1 MALLCKLRISIVLLV
16 ANTIL
21 ALPLSRQST
30 LHQDVGAGIISDLQN
45 MRNSHAVYDLLNDTS
60 LVRQK
65 SFLGFSPVREMETAP
80 ELAGLMT
87 EFPTGTEKIEN
98 IDLEESTSTHQQGE
112 GGLQNSEMAIDEVE
126 SKPTPSS
133 SETSGKELK
142 PFLTRI
148 GNESFYGGLVTYSHA
163 RHPARVCRVMN
174 ACVRP
179 DGTLVLPEWLK
190 RHDVTLNFHCGHRK
204 LEFSLP
210 DTSPPPSLKP
220 YDLVGLEW
228 PRPSMP
234 DFIRDFMPNAIV
246 FDLVYGDRQVK
257 KSCHS
262 RTGTGCDAFPA
273 LAQGFR
279 PSVLLHPRLK
289 VLDEKMSWVRQFIK
303 LMKPPDTGK
312 HAKIEYSK
320 GPEDADSQL
329 QCYRSALFT
338 RGPYNKNVI
347 AKDHLRDIHFLHL
360 NGIGKKAQ
368 KVLSKSTRKGRVRK
382 ICNLNVTISNRK
394 LVDGARNRLIGRYI
408 VNIPQLRQA
417 IVKQAKRVPRLR
429 IKVATMTLEG
439 RTLWWQI
446 NAMQKTD
453 IWIAGQ
459 GSLLT
464 NMLFLRENSTVME
477 IQPFTYYPTGYEMMA
492 KHLAHVNY
500 DRYIA
505 DPDLEG
511 FKACILQMYPKTH
524 SSHKEALEMLDKFS
538 KAGDKYAQSDSTHSL
553 VLHNFKSS
561 SLHHVKMC
569 AQMQRLDTN
578 AKNLAV
584 AVVRHARL
592 RCGFPKPRMK
602 TRSKSRSKK

>member
-1 MALLCKLRISIVLLV
+1 MGLRRKLRISLVVLL

-21 ALPLSRQST
+21 ALPLSGQSR
-30 LHQDVGAGIISDLQN
+30 LRQDVDADIISDVQSL
-45 MRNSHAVYDLLNDTS
+45 RNSHAIDDLLNDTS
-60 LVRQK
+60 LALK
-65 SFLGFSPVREMETAP
+65 TSLGFSPVREMETGP
-80 ELAGLMT
+80 ELTGLMAKVNT
-87 EFPTGTEKIEN
+87 DIEERIEN
-98 IDLEESTSTHQQGE
+98 IDLEETISTHQE
-112 GGLQNSEMAIDEVE
+112 GKRKSQTSDMAIDNGE
-126 SKPTPSS
+126 SQLTATSS
-133 SETSGKELK
+133 DKNGKGLN
-142 PFLTRI
+142 PFFTRI

-190 RHDVTLNFHCGHRK
+190 RHDGTLNFHCGHGK

-234 DFIRDFMPNAIV
+234 DFIRDFMPNVII
-246 FDLVYGDRQVK
+246 FDLVYGDRQVR

-262 RTGTGCDAFPA
+262 RTGTGCDTFPA
-273 LAQGFR
+273 LGQDFC
-279 PSVLLHPRLK
+279 PTVLLHPRLK
-289 VLDEKMSWVRQFIK
+289 VLDEKVSWVRQFIK
-303 LMKPPDTGK
+303 LMKPPDSGK

-320 GPEDADSQL
+320 NLEDANSEL

-338 RGPYNKNVI
+338 RGPYNKNFI
-347 AKDHLRDIHFLHL
+347 AKDHLRDIHFLHQ

-368 KVLSKSTRKGRVRK
+368 KVLSKSTRKGRVRQ

-408 VNIPQLRQA
+408 VNIPQLRKA
-417 IVKQAKRVPRLR
+417 IVKQAKRVPGLR
-429 IKVATMTLEG
+429 IAVATMTLEG
-439 RTLWWQI
+439 KTLRWQI

-477 IQPFTYYPTGYEMMA
+477 IQPFTYYPAGYEKMA
-492 KHLAHVNY
+492 KHLANVNY

-505 DPDLEG
+505 HPDVEG
-511 FKACILQMYPKTH
+511 FKACMLQLYPKKH
-524 SSHKEALEMLDKFS
+524 ASHQEALELLEKFS
-538 KAGDKYAQSDSTHSL
+538 KAAEKYTQSDSTHSL
-553 VLHNFKSS
+553 VLHNFKTS
-561 SLHHVKMC
+561 SLHHVKTC
-569 AQMQRLDTN
+569 AQMQRLDTD
-578 AKNLAV
+578 AKNVAV
-584 AVVRHARL
+584 AIVRHARL
-592 RCGFPKPRMK
+592 RCGFPKPSMK
-602 TRSKSRSKK
+602 TKSKSRSKL